1 MSCTWAL
8 FLFIITEALCTSAS
22 LIVVTTSPRLP
33 TKHCTVWIDFG
44 KKTVWIDFG
53 KKKTICRVPWILGK
67 RNVKGSGCMCHLYH
81 DILSTLGFWL
91 TVSFTMTLK
100 SPVVL
105 KPLRYRI
112 SRNEKTI
119 RFFRL
124 CISSGDYIFPMNTLF
139 I

>member
-44 KKTVWIDFG
+44 KK
-53 KKKTICRVPWILGK
+53 KTICRFPWILGK
-67 RNVKGSGCMCHLYH
+67 RNVKGYGCMCHLYYN
-81 DILSTLGFWL
+81 ILSTLGFWL
-91 TVSFTMTLK
+91 IVSFTMTLK